1 MFELIFSSIIYM
13 DNRYFKEGCPPLMS
27 DGRFVTSYV
36 DSDILVQFIR
46 HVNEIGS
53 SQDFKNFMQ
62 KNAVEIMNKERN
74 FVVEKNTCEVNGKCS
89 GPVIEGFDNEELYGN
104 IEVPNVTGEINVENY
119 SDNSNQSRFGK

>member
-1 MFELIFSSIIYM
+1 MAACPFIY
-13 DNRYFKEGCPPLMS
+13 DPVIGC
-27 DGRFVTSYV
+27 DGLEYSNSCVAESFGVTSYV

-119 SDNSNQSRFGK
+119 SDNSNKSRFGK

>member
-1 MFELIFSSIIYM
+1 M

-53 SQDFKNFMQ
+53 AQDFKNFMT

-74 FVVEKNTCEVNGKCS
+74 FVVDKNTCDVNGKCS
-89 GPVIEGFDNEELYGN
+89 GPVIEGFCDSDLESYGN
-104 IEVPNVTGEINVENY
+104 IEVSGVTGEINVENY
-119 SDNSNQSRFGK
+119 SNNTNESRFGKKSD

>member
-1 MFELIFSSIIYM
+1 
-13 DNRYFKEGCPPLMS
+13 MS

-53 SQDFKNFMQ
+53 AQDFKNFMT

-74 FVVEKNTCEVNGKCS
+74 FIVEKNTCDVNGKCS
-89 GPVIEGFDNEELYGN
+89 GEIEGFGN
-104 IEVPNVTGEINVENY
+104 TDVANSLGDINVKNFCG
-119 SDNSNQSRFGK
+119 NKCRFGCSCSGN